1 MVTFTDSQ
9 VGEMLARLIR
19 IQESAT
25 AIDEERLY
33 WKGVAE
39 KLHETVDER
48 ERMTLSLLADVTDAL
63 TAARKECDRLR
74 ALWEN
79 EVINADAIAQE
90 RNREIAYLQAA
101 ARSDLSLLRDL
112 HAMKRDYENHRGRF
126 GGTGVGAEIDSIL
139 NGDGYAQ
146 VTAKEQVM
154 TTKELDTFEDLLG
167 KTLSA
172 VEVNSTMDE
181 LVFTL
186 DNGEQYMLY
195 HKQDCCEAVSIEDI
209 CGDLSDLVGS
219 PILMAEEASNSDDPK
234 PDDWDDSWTW
244 TFYKLATLKGYVT
257 IRWYGS
263 SNGYYSERVD
273 WCKV

>member
-1 MVTFTDSQ
+1 VVILTNEQVIEMQSKLDKMNEIVDAMFAESVNAIKDLDESKRSTEREVERLKNRLKSTEEELAMSQ
-9 VGEMLARLIR
+9 KALVNSVEI
-19 IQESAT
+19 
-25 AIDEERLY
+25 IDE
-33 WKGVAE
+33 K
-39 KLHETVDER
+39 
-48 ERMTLSLLADVTDAL
+48 
-63 TAARKECDRLR
+63 
-74 ALWEN
+74 
-79 EVINADAIAQE
+79 
-90 RNREIAYLQAA
+90 NREIEYLQAA
-101 ARSDLSLLRDL
+101 AKSDLSLLHDL

-126 GGTGVGAEIDSIL
+126 GGAGVGAEIDSIL

-195 HKQDCCEAVSIEDI
+195 HEQDCCETVSIEDI
-209 CGDLSDLVGS
+209 CGDLSYLVGS
-219 PILMAEEASNSDDPK
+219 PILMAEEATNENENPSGVEK
-234 PDDWDDSWTW
+234 DWQDSFTW

-257 IRWYGS
+257 IRWYGE

-273 WCKV
+273 WRKV